1 MFFFFFVLFLFF
13 PIFSFWQLMINH
25 IAPES
30 LGDPRLP
37 LSDFPCFFQLLKS
50 RNRSQEA
57 IFLDHKLP
65 KFKINHTLTH
75 AHAKQTNTSC
85 TRSFA

>member
-1 MFFFFFVLFLFF
+1 V
-13 PIFSFWQLMINH
+13 
-25 IAPES
+25 
-30 LGDPRLP
+30 
-37 LSDFPCFFQLLKS
+37 FFQLLKS

-75 AHAKQTNTSC
+75 AHAKKTNTSC

>member
-1 MFFFFFVLFLFF
+1 MFFFFRFVFV
-13 PIFSFWQLMINH
+13 FSYILVLAINDKSH
-25 IAPES
+25 SPRVPRRPETAAVGFS
-30 LGDPRLP
+30 V
-37 LSDFPCFFQLLKS
+37 FFQLLKS

-75 AHAKQTNTSC
+75 AHAKKTNTSC